1 MMEHE
6 RKKIKLSIW
15 GVIGIFILYMSYSF
29 SITLLG
35 TLLLKMFGLNYEH
48 PIFLISCKILTF
60 IFVVTSI
67 NKNHILSIKSNLN
80 VEKRYIKLIIP
91 VAMVSFGLF
100 IINYRLVDYIVELF
114 PLSDFLKEAFESASK
129 TPIVWDIIIGAI
141 IAPITEEILMR
152 GIILDGLL
160 RRYSNKTAILIGAF
174 LFGAMHLNIYQFVTA
189 FLGALLI
196 GWIYVRT
203 KSLFLCIIAHVAN
216 NLTMNIARDLLNLK
230 IPGFTIEGIMPLWF
244 LALGVALLI
253 AGVLLMKK
261 ICDRDSDVNDGI
273 VQEE

>member
-1 MMEHE
+1 
-6 RKKIKLSIW
+6 
-15 GVIGIFILYMSYSF
+15 
-29 SITLLG
+29 
-35 TLLLKMFGLNYEH
+35 MFGLNYEH

-91 VAMVSFGLF
+91 MAMVSFGLF
-100 IINYRLVDYIVELF
+100 IINYKLVDYIVELF

-174 LFGAMHLNIYQFVTA
+174 LFGARHLNIYEFPV
-189 FLGALLI
+189 
-196 GWIYVRT
+196 IYR
-203 KSLFLCIIAHVAN
+203 
-216 NLTMNIARDLLNLK
+216 
-230 IPGFTIEGIMPLWF
+230 
-244 LALGVALLI
+244 
-253 AGVLLMKK
+253 
-261 ICDRDSDVNDGI
+261 
-273 VQEE
+273 